1 MPSEP
6 EESTASADAAPP
18 PAVSSEHEAE
28 RRAAEDRAPE
38 RHASRDGDERVTEQR
53 REPSIPSPPPSLVPP
68 TDTVRPPAMP
78 EAPAA
83 TLASKGEGT
92 DVARPSFRVP
102 PAPVSRS
109 LPPMPDV
116 EPILEQAAAARAK
129 QDWAAA
135 LEAYKKALFVIAKDE
150 PKTQASIYASIAE
163 VKLAQGKL
171 RESETNFEKA
181 LVVNAKHMRSL
192 DGLVTIATES
202 KDWARVATARRRR
215 AEALDD
221 PDDKASE
228 LCMLAEVEEVRLGDV
243 EKALATLEIAS
254 IHRPDDI
261 GILIKLRDLYAAT
274 RAWSKLLAVLDDLVR
289 ISTDA
294 RHRGSFRF
302 AQADLMLGRLR
313 EEPRGLAFLEM
324 ALDEDPQCDRALS
337 ALVAVRTRRE
347 EWAELAAV
355 YERLVD
361 RYAGLGDRDRAW
373 EVCRKLGTLRR
384 DRLLDGPGALEALR
398 GAVEL
403 RPDDAE
409 TRAALAELY
418 AAKGDRMAAIRELEL
433 TTTHAPLRAQTYRRL
448 FEHHQRAQRPDRAW
462 LVATCLEEL
471 GASDVAQDL
480 VIEQFRPEGPIRP
493 TTAVADAWWD
503 ELLSAG
509 HGDPVVHDI
518 LLTVGD
524 AAIALRLDELEAQK
538 KLVALDPAKRQD
550 KTSTASAVRTF
561 VWAARALGV
570 PLPDL
575 YVLDAVPS
583 GIAAV
588 PARSPSTALGPT
600 ALSGRT
606 VRELAF
612 LAGRHL
618 TYYRAAH
625 YPLVFFPTL
634 AELSALVLAAVCVVI
649 PAITVPAAGVESRV
663 ADALAERLTEDQTA
677 ALEEIVA
684 RLDARGGRLDLL
696 AWIRGVELTAARVGL
711 LLAGDLRTASRLMKD
726 ETRTIGELTAE
737 TKRGDLL
744 TFTASERYGVLRER
758 MGVAI
763 HTASISPADAPA
775 RGASEDT

>member
-1 MPSEP
+1 MSSDP
-6 EESTASADAAPP
+6 EESITSEDA
-18 PAVSSEHEAE
+18 
-28 RRAAEDRAPE
+28 
-38 RHASRDGDERVTEQR
+38 
-53 REPSIPSPPPSLVPP
+53 IPSPMSDRPISEPPPSLVPP
-68 TDTVRPPAMP
+68 TDTLRPPAQTIP
-78 EAPAA
+78 EFPPVALTLTGVKSDAP
-83 TLASKGEGT
+83 
-92 DVARPSFRVP
+92 PSRRIP

-116 EPILEQAAAARAK
+116 EPILEQAEAAREAK
-129 QDWAAA
+129 DWEAA
-135 LEAYKKALFVIAKDE
+135 LEAYKKALFVIPKDE
-150 PKTQASIYASIAE
+150 PKTQASIYASVAE
-163 VKLAQGKL
+163 VKLAQGKP

-181 LVVNAKHMRSL
+181 LVINSKHMRAL
-192 DGLVTIATES
+192 EGLVTIAAEA
-202 KDWARVATARRRR
+202 KDWARVAAVRRRR
-215 AEALDD
+215 VEALDD
-221 PDDKASE
+221 PEDKASE
-228 LCMLAEVEEVRLGDV
+228 LCVIAEIEEVRLGSVD
-243 EKALATLEIAS
+243 KALATLEIAS
-254 IHRPDDI
+254 VHRPDDI
-261 GILIKLRDLYAAT
+261 GILIKLRDFHAAM
-274 RAWSKLLAVLDDLVR
+274 RAWPKLLGVLDDLVR
-289 ISTDA
+289 ISNDA

-302 AQADLMLGRLR
+302 AQADVMLGRLR

-355 YERLVD
+355 YERLID

-403 RPDDAE
+403 RPEDAE

-418 AAKGDRMAAIRELEL
+418 AAKGDRMAAVRELETVTL
-433 TTTHAPLRAQTYRRL
+433 HAPLRAQTYRRL

-493 TTAVADAWWD
+493 TTALAEAWWD
-503 ELLSAG
+503 ELVAV
-509 HGDPVVHDI
+509 GDADPIVHDI
-518 LLTVGD
+518 LGTVGD
-524 AAIALRLDELEAQK
+524 VAIALRLDELEAKK
-538 KLVALDPAKRQD
+538 KLPALDPAKRQD

-570 PLPDL
+570 PLPDI
-575 YVLDAVPS
+575 YALDAVPS

-588 PARSPSTALGPT
+588 PARVPATALGPT

-606 VRELAF
+606 VQQLAF

-618 TYYRAAH
+618 TYYRPAH

-634 AELSALVLAAVCVVI
+634 AELSSLVLSAVRVVI
-649 PAITVPAAGVESRV
+649 PGITVPPSSDESRV
-663 ADALAERLTEDQTA
+663 PDKLGERLSDEQKT
-677 ALEEIVA
+677 ALEGIVA
-684 RLDARGGRLDLL
+684 RLDERGGRLDLF

-726 ETRTIGELTAE
+726 ETRTIGELSAE

-744 TFTASERYGVLRER
+744 AFSASERYGVLRER
-758 MGVAI
+758 MGIAI
-763 HTASISPADAPA
+763 HPAALSSAVPPARASEPA
-775 RGASEDT
+775 RGSSEGA